1 LTDVHGKD
9 SYEMKEVFNR
19 HEHER
24 EPTHAELR
32 ELKKREV
39 ERKIRERYGSIEW
52 KTDGRRVVDE
62 DYDEDE
68 PAYERKLHIGR
79 INKEK
84 LNEEDIDMLLEE
96 DL

>member
-1 LTDVHGKD
+1 MHGKD
-9 SYEMKEVFNR
+9 SYEFKEVFNR
-19 HEHER
+19 DEER
-24 EPTHAELR
+24 HEPTHAELR
-32 ELKKREV
+32 DLKQREV

-52 KTDGRRVVDE
+52 KTDGRRVSDD

-79 INKEK
+79 INKEELK
-84 LNEEDIDMLLEE
+84 DEDIDMLLEE